1 MQNMTVA
8 TAATLFEKIGGRQA
22 LQAVVEEF
30 YNRVLADSDLKGF
43 FADVNMD
50 RQKQQL
56 VRFLTAALDGP
67 NEYDGRP
74 MKEAHQ
80 DLGITDR
87 HFDLVAGHLVG
98 SLQWA
103 GVGQAL
109 IDEVVALVGP
119 LKKQIVSV

>member
-1 MQNMTVA
+1 MQDMTVV
-8 TAATLFEKIGGRQA
+8 TEATLFEKLGGRQA
-22 LQAVVEEF
+22 IQAVVEEF
-30 YNRVLADSDLKGF
+30 YKRVLADSDLNGF
-43 FADVNMD
+43 FADVNME

-56 VRFLTAALDGP
+56 ARFLTAALDGP

-80 DLGITDR
+80 GLGITDH

-98 SLQWA
+98 TLQWA
-103 GVGQAL
+103 GVSQVM